1 MKGFFVHILSM
12 LLFLPCSF
20 TFGGER
26 DSLTAIIES
35 VKEHY
40 APDERLSVF
49 QIKIKF
55 DGDILILTGDVDAPE
70 VKRALLDTLQY
81 CTKAKILDDITVL
94 PSPTLGEDRYGIVT
108 LSVADIRKSP
118 DNRKEMT
125 TQALMG
131 TVVTLMK
138 EGRLFWMVKLPDGYI
153 GWMKRSA
160 FARTSKKGIEVW
172 EQSTLAIVTGYFGIV
187 RTSPSDTSIPVS
199 DVVMGCILM
208 KRDSANGWTVV
219 ELPDGRQG
227 FLRSDLIEDYG
238 AWKQTRNLTPE
249 SLENT
254 ALMFYG
260 FPYLWGGNSIKGF
273 DCSGFTSTVYRMN
286 GMELLRDAELQA
298 TMGSDVDASKNFTNL
313 RKGDLL
319 FFGEKATK
327 KKEQNIKH
335 VAMYLDTLTF
345 IHCAGNVHYNSF
357 SPKSQ
362 YYNSVLVKSFLFA
375 KRILN

>member
-118 DNRKEMT
+118 
-125 TQALMG
+125 
-131 TVVTLMK
+131 
-138 EGRLFWMVKLPDGYI
+138 
-153 GWMKRSA
+153 
-160 FARTSKKGIEVW
+160 
-172 EQSTLAIVTGYFGIV
+172 
-187 RTSPSDTSIPVS
+187 
-199 DVVMGCILM
+199 
-208 KRDSANGWTVV
+208 
-219 ELPDGRQG
+219 
-227 FLRSDLIEDYG
+227 
-238 AWKQTRNLTPE
+238 
-249 SLENT
+249 
-254 ALMFYG
+254 
-260 FPYLWGGNSIKGF
+260 
-273 DCSGFTSTVYRMN
+273 
-286 GMELLRDAELQA
+286 
-298 TMGSDVDASKNFTNL
+298 
-313 RKGDLL
+313 
-319 FFGEKATK
+319 
-327 KKEQNIKH
+327 
-335 VAMYLDTLTF
+335 
-345 IHCAGNVHYNSF
+345 
-357 SPKSQ
+357 
-362 YYNSVLVKSFLFA
+362 
-375 KRILN
+375 